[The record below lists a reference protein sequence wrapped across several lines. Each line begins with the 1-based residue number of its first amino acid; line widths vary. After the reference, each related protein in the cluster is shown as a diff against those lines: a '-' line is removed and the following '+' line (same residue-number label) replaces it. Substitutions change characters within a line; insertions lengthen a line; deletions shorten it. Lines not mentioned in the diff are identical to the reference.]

1 MNYQEYRKSLN
12 RKLSE
17 KVKQELADFREN
29 ILSKTPQEIYDS
41 ANQIIVKSEIAECFS
56 EMDYSPQTV
65 KALMKS
71 PNLLQ
76 DIYEEWLERDD
87 SHKEDLRQ
95 IIKDFKDYMV
105 KTEKLLSEKER

>member
-1 MNYQEYRKSLN
+1 MSYQEYRKSLN

-17 KVKQELADFREN
+17 RAKRELADFRED
-29 ILSKTPQEIYDS
+29 ILSKKPQEIYDS
-41 ANQIIVKSEIAECFS
+41 AHQILIKTEIAKCFS
-56 EMDYSPQTV
+56 ETDYSPQAV

-76 DIYEEWLERDD
+76 DIYEEWLEKDD
-87 SHKEDLRQ
+87 FHKEDLHQ

-105 KTEKLLSEKER
+105 KMEKLLSEKER

>member
-12 RKLSE
+12 QKLSE
-17 KVKQELADFREN
+17 KVMKELADFREG
-29 ILSKTPQEIYDS
+29 ILSKKPQEIYDS
-41 ANQIIVKSEIAECFS
+41 AYQIIIKSEIAECFS
-56 EMDYSPQTV
+56 ETDYPPQAA

-76 DIYEEWLERDD
+76 DIYEEWLEKDD
-87 SHKEDLRQ
+87 SYMENLRQ
-95 IIKDFKDYMV
+95 TIKDFKDYMV